1 MSIEDIN
8 KRVSEIR
15 IIIHYLSVN
24 NVNTLT
30 KKQFDILREA
40 ETKLNEFE
48 KESE

>member
-1 MSIEDIN
+1 MNEDVKI
-8 KRVSEIR
+8 KVSEIKTV
-15 IIIHYLSVN
+15 IHYLSVN

-30 KKQFDILREA
+30 KKQFDILREV